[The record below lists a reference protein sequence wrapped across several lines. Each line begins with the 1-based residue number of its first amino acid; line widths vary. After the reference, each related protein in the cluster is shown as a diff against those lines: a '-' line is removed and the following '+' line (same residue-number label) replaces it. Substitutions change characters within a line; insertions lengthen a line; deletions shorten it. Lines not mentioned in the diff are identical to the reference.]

1 MIHQSKSLYNIGP
14 SQTCKAEFFT
24 EIVFGYKPLTV
35 FLKISNLDVLMVS
48 QDASKKTFYILFGKI
63 LCHVIPTPVCL
74 RLLFQKM

>member
-24 EIVFGYKPLTV
+24 EIVSGYKPLTV

-48 QDASKKTFYILFGKI
+48 
-63 LCHVIPTPVCL
+63 
-74 RLLFQKM
+74 